1 LKQIILG
8 TAGHIDHG
16 KTSLIKAVSGID
28 TDRLKEEKQRGI
40 TIELGFAAIDLPSG
54 IHIGVVDVPGHEKFV
69 KNMVAG
75 ASGIDVVTMIIAA
88 DEGVMPQTREHLEI
102 CHLLGVEYGFVAL
115 TKIDMVDEEWLE
127 LVTEDVNEFTQGT
140 FLENSP
146 IVPVSSMTGE
156 GTNRFLHT
164 LDEYCSQI
172 PDREPTSLFRL
183 PADRV
188 FTIKGFGTVITGTL
202 ISGKIQTG
210 EPVMIY
216 PSGIKTKVRGL
227 QVHDQSVSEAEA
239 GMRTAINFQGI
250 EKATVNRGDIVARP
264 DTLRST
270 YMLDVHFHYL
280 ESNDRPIKN
289 REQVRFHTG
298 TSEISC
304 HIILLDREELI
315 PGEDAIVQL
324 RLDIPVACVRDDRY
338 VVRSYSPVRTLG
350 GGPILN
356 PIPKKH
362 KRFRKDVVERL
373 QTLLTRDPET
383 LIDFHVKAAGYKE
396 LSITDL
402 IIMTNLSVNQL
413 ENALQ
418 SLLSKQAIIQ
428 TDKDPKR
435 YIHKSTLDH
444 FKNEVIQ
451 RLGEY
456 HAKHPLKAGMPK
468 GELKSKFPP
477 VMSNKLFNQLIHRMA
492 QANAI
497 YQTESNIRLPEHEV
511 RLAEDESDLQDKIL
525 DILQREGLQPPV
537 FKDLVSQ
544 LDIRPETA
552 KNIMML
558 LVNEGKLIKAK
569 EDLFFHAEA
578 INGLK
583 ARLVAYLKS
592 NGEISTPEF
601 KEMTG
606 TSRKY
611 TIPLLEYFDA
621 ANITIR
627 VGDTRKLRKSG
638 DPVSAETNS

>member
-1 LKQIILG
+1 MKQIILG

-16 KTSLIKAVSGID
+16 KTSLIKAISGID

-40 TIELGFAAIDLPSG
+40 TIELGFAAIDLPSK

-75 ASGIDVVTMIIAA
+75 ASGIDVVVMIIAA

-127 LVTEDVNEFTQGT
+127 LVMEEVKEFTQGT
-140 FLENSP
+140 FLDNSP
-146 IVPVSSMTGE
+146 IVPVSAISGE
-156 GTNRFLHT
+156 GINRFVQT
-164 LDEYCSQI
+164 LDEYCRQI
-172 PDREPTSLFRL
+172 PERESNSLFRL

-202 ISGKIQTG
+202 ISGKIGTG

-250 EKATVNRGDIVARP
+250 EKATVNRGDVVARP

-270 YMLDVHFHYL
+270 YMTDVEFHYL
-280 ESNDRPIKN
+280 ESNERPIKN
-289 REQVRFHTG
+289 RENVRFHTG
-298 TSEISC
+298 TSEIPC
-304 HIILLDREELI
+304 NIILLDREEII
-315 PGEDAIVQL
+315 PGETAIVQL
-324 RLDIPVACVRDDRY
+324 RLDAPVACVRDDRF

-350 GGPILN
+350 GGRILN
-356 PIPKKH
+356 PVPKKH
-362 KRFRKDVVERL
+362 KRFRQGVIEGL
-373 QTLLTRDPET
+373 QNLLARDPET
-383 LIDFHVKAAGYKE
+383 LINFHVQEAGYSE
-396 LSITDL
+396 LSLSELT
-402 IIMTNLSVNQL
+402 IMTNLSTNQL

-418 SLLSKQAIIQ
+418 ALLSKQTIIQ

-435 YIHKSTLDH
+435 YVHQITVDK
-444 FKNEVIQ
+444 FKNDVIR
-451 RLGEY
+451 RLAEY

-477 VMSNKLFNQLIHRMA
+477 VMSNKMFNHLIQRMV
-492 QANAI
+492 QSDSI
-497 YQTESNIRLPEHEV
+497 YQTENNIRLPEHEV
-511 RLAEDESDLQDKIL
+511 RLAEDESDLRQKIL
-525 DILQREGLQPPV
+525 DAFKKENLQPPL
-537 FKDLVSQ
+537 FKDLINC
-544 LDIRPETA
+544 LNIRPETA
-552 KNIMML
+552 KNIVML
-558 LVNEGKLIKAK
+558 LVNEGRLIKVK
-569 EDLFFHAEA
+569 DDLFFHADA
-578 INGLK
+578 ITELK
-583 ARLVAYLKS
+583 TRLVDYLKS
-592 NGEISTPEF
+592 NGDISTPEF

-606 TSRKY
+606 ASRKY
-611 TIPLLEYFDA
+611 TIPLLEYFDS

-627 VGDTRKLRKSG
+627 VGDNRKLRKTGSF
-638 DPVSAETNS
+638 

>member
-1 LKQIILG
+1 MTDTGDDNLKQIILG

-16 KTSLIKAVSGID
+16 KTTLIKAVSGID

-40 TIELGFAAIDLPSG
+40 TIELGFAAIDLPSKV
-54 IHIGVVDVPGHEKFV
+54 HIGVVDVPGHEKFV

-75 ASGIDVVTMIIAA
+75 ASGIDVVAMIIAA

-102 CHLLGVEYGFVAL
+102 CDLLGVEYGFVAL

-127 LVTEDVNEFTQGT
+127 LVMDDVKTFTQGT

-146 IVPVSSMTGE
+146 IVPVSSVNGE
-156 GTNRFLHT
+156 GIDRFVQT
-164 LDEYCSQI
+164 LDEYCRQI
-172 PDREPTSLFRL
+172 PDREASSLFRL

-202 ISGKIQTG
+202 ISGKIGTG

-227 QVHDQSVSEAEA
+227 QVHDQPVNEAEA

-250 EKATVNRGDIVARP
+250 EKTTVNRGDVVARP

-270 YMLDVHFHYL
+270 YMTDVEFQYL
-280 ESNDRPIKN
+280 ESNERPIKN
-289 REQVRFHTG
+289 RENVRFHTG
-298 TSEISC
+298 TSEIPC
-304 HIILLDREELI
+304 RIILLDREEII
-315 PGEDAIVQL
+315 PGEKAIVQL
-324 RLDIPVACVRDDRY
+324 RLDAPVACVRDDRF

-350 GGPILN
+350 GGRILS
-356 PIPKKH
+356 PVPKKH
-362 KRFRKDVVERL
+362 KRFRQDVIMGL
-373 QTLLTRDPET
+373 QKLLAQDPET
-383 LIDFHVKAAGYKE
+383 LIDFHLQEAGYSE
-396 LSITDL
+396 LTLTDL
-402 IIMTNLSVNQL
+402 TIMTNLSTRRL
-413 ENALQ
+413 DDALQ

-428 TDKDPKR
+428 TDKSPKR
-435 YIHKSTLDH
+435 YIHQQTLDQ
-444 FKNEVIQ
+444 FKNEVVQ
-451 RLGEY
+451 QLSAY
-456 HAKHPLKAGMPK
+456 HTKHPLKAGMPK

-477 VMSNKLFNQLIHRMA
+477 IMSSKLFNQLIHRMV
-492 QANAI
+492 QAEAI
-497 YQTESNIRLPEHEV
+497 YQTESAIRLPDHEV
-511 RLAEDESDLQDKIL
+511 RLAEDESDLRQKIL
-525 DILQREGLQPPV
+525 DALQREGLQPPL

-544 LDIRPETA
+544 LNIRPETA

-569 EDLFFHAEA
+569 DDLFFHADA
-578 INGLK
+578 IKELQ

-592 NGEISTPEF
+592 NGDISTPEF

-606 TSRKY
+606 ASRKY

-621 ANITIR
+621 TNITIR
-627 VGDTRKLRKSG
+627 VGDNRKLRKS
-638 DPVSAETNS
+638 V

>member
-1 LKQIILG
+1 MKQIILG

-16 KTSLIKAVSGID
+16 KTSLIKAISGID

-75 ASGIDVVTMIIAA
+75 ASGIDVVAMIIAA

-102 CHLLGVEYGFVAL
+102 CHLLGVEHGFVAL

-127 LVTEDVNEFTQGT
+127 LVTEDLQEFTRGT

-146 IVPVSSMTGE
+146 IVPVSSISGE
-156 GTNRFLHT
+156 GTDQFLQT
-164 LDEYCSQI
+164 LDEFCSQL
-172 PDREPTSLFRL
+172 PEREASALFRL

-227 QVHDQSVSEAEA
+227 QVHDQTVTEAEA

-250 EKATVNRGDIVARP
+250 EKATVNRGDVVARP

-270 YMLDVHFHYL
+270 YMIDVDFHYL
-280 ESNDRPIKN
+280 ESNERPIKN
-289 REQVRFHTG
+289 REHVRFHTG

-304 HIILLDREELI
+304 NIILLDREEII
-315 PGEDAIVQL
+315 PGDSAIVQL
-324 RLDIPVACVRDDRY
+324 RLDLPVACVRDDRF
-338 VVRSYSPVRTLG
+338 VVRSLSPVRTLG
-350 GGPILN
+350 GGRILN
-356 PIPKKH
+356 PVPRKH
-362 KRFRKDVVERL
+362 KRFRKNVIAGL
-373 QTLLTRDPET
+373 ANLLTQDPEI
-383 LIDFHVKAAGYKE
+383 LLDFHIQEAGYSE
-396 LSITDL
+396 LTLADL
-402 IIMTNLSVNQL
+402 AIMTNLSANQL
-413 ENALQ
+413 ESALQ
-418 SLLSKQAIIQ
+418 SLLSKQTIIQ

-435 YIHKSTLDH
+435 YIHKKAVEA
-444 FKNEVIQ
+444 FKTEVID
-451 RLGEY
+451 RLTDY

-477 VMSNKLFNQLIHRMA
+477 VMTQKLFNQLLHRMV
-492 QANAI
+492 QAEAI
-497 YQTESNIRLPEHEV
+497 RQSESSIRLPDHQV
-511 RLAEDESDLQDKIL
+511 RLAEEESDLKEKIL
-525 DILQREGLQPPV
+525 DVFQQEGLQPPV
-537 FKDLVSQ
+537 FKDLVTR
-544 LDIRPETA
+544 LNIRPETV
-552 KNIMML
+552 KNIVMV
-558 LVNEGKLIKAK
+558 LVNEGRLIKAK
-569 EDLFFHAEA
+569 EDLFFHADA
-578 INGLK
+578 IRKLQE
-583 ARLVAYLKS
+583 RLVAYLKA

-601 KEMTG
+601 KEMTQ
-606 TSRKY
+606 TTRKY
-611 TIPLLEYFDA
+611 TIPLLEYFDS

-627 VGDTRKLRKSG
+627 VGDNRKLRKSG
-638 DPVSAETNS
+638 